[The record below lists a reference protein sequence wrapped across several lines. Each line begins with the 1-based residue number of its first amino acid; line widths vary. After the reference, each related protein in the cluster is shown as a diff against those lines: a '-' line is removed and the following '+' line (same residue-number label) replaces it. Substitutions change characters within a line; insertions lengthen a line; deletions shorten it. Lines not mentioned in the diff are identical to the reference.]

1 MSKVLFYLSI
11 LNLLYFVMTFFIH
24 DSTNPFTVPLF
35 GPPIVAFFLLIL
47 VVIYL
52 MYKLAF
58 EVERDDELVISGEV
72 KYAIG
77 INGVLFLLGNLF
89 FFFL

>member
-52 MYKLAF
+52 LYKLAF

-77 INGVLFLLGNLF
+77 INCVLFLLGNLF

>member
-1 MSKVLFYLSI
+1 MSKFLFYLSI
-11 LNLLYFVMTFFIH
+11 LNLLYFITTFFIR
-24 DSTNPFTVPLF
+24 DSTNPFTLPLF

-47 VVIYL
+47 IVIYL
-52 MYKLAF
+52 LYKLAF
-58 EVERDDELVISGEV
+58 EIGRDDDLVVSDGL